1 MKLSP
6 VLAQFL
12 FTNKYLQLAGI
23 GRFIIEDAFPVE
35 AEKSQKG
42 NEYYKIKFEQDQTL
56 KEDKELISFVSVQT
70 GKMKSLA
77 ASDLDSYLELIKQFL
92 NIGKPFLF
100 EGIGTLSKNRSGQY
114 DFIPGQQLNE
124 KLRNEA
130 PKEYDQTSTTEN
142 SFTDYEE
149 MFSPKKP
156 KTSGGRKITIVLAIL
171 AGIALAVWGGYV
183 VNNRNKN
190 KENKSEPI
198 AITDTARN
206 LKDSIRDIQPTINS
220 GTYKYIIEKAGKER
234 ALARFNYL
242 KKWGIDIKME
252 TTDSVTFKLFFTLA
266 SQPADTLRIRDS
278 LGALYSSRGP
288 AYIEQ

>member
-1 MKLSP
+1 
-6 VLAQFL
+6 
-12 FTNKYLQLAGI
+12 
-23 GRFIIEDAFPVE
+23 
-35 AEKSQKG
+35 
-42 NEYYKIKFEQDQTL
+42 
-56 KEDKELISFVSVQT
+56 
-70 GKMKSLA
+70 
-77 ASDLDSYLELIKQFL
+77 
-92 NIGKPFLF
+92 
-100 EGIGTLSKNRSGQY
+100 
-114 DFIPGQQLNE
+114 
-124 KLRNEA
+124 
-130 PKEYDQTSTTEN
+130 
-142 SFTDYEE
+142 

-198 AITDTARN
+198 TITDTARN

-220 GTYKYIIEKAGKER
+220 GTYKYVIEKAGKER
-234 ALARFNYL
+234 AMARFNYL

-252 TTDSVTFKLFFTLA
+252 TKDSVTFKLFFTLA